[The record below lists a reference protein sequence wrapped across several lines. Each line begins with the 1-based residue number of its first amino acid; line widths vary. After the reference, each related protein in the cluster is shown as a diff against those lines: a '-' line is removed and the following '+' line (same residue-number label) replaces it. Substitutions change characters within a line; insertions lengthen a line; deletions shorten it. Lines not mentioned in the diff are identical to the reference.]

1 MIDNRNMGATDDI
14 ATATHDAAAFR
25 NRALL
30 RLAPAPHPGEFAR
43 SGTLDLAPS
52 DFDLNPDFL
61 ELLPKPL
68 TPRPAAVLV
77 PVVARSRLTVLFTLR
92 TPHLKAHA
100 GQVSFPGGKVET
112 DDAGPLDT
120 ALREAQE
127 EIGLDRRLVEP
138 LGFLDTYRTGTGYA
152 IAPLVALV
160 DPAYT
165 ITPDPNEVA
174 DVFEVPLAFLMEP
187 ANARLETRFWRGA
200 DRRYYALTYDTRD
213 IWGATAGML
222 KNMQERLF
230 RE

>member
-1 MIDNRNMGATDDI
+1 MLDNRNMGATDDI

-43 SGTLDLAPS
+43 NGPLDLAPS

-61 ELLPKPL
+61 ALLPKPL
-68 TPRPAAVLV
+68 TPRAAAVLV
-77 PVVARSRLTVLFTLR
+77 PVIARTRLTVLFTLR
-92 TPHLKAHA
+92 TQHLKAHA
-100 GQVSFPGGKVET
+100 GQVSFPGGKVEAA
-112 DDAGPLDT
+112 DASPLDT

-200 DRRYYALTYDTRD
+200 DRRYYALTYDARD